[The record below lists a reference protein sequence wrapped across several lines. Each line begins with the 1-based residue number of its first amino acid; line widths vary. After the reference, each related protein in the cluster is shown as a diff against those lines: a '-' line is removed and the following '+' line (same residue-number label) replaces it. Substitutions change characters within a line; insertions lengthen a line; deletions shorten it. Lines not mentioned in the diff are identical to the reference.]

1 MRSVWLLQLYA
12 SEAYRRGVITD
23 AAVDAAD
30 AELPLLL
37 TTMLCEA
44 VERRLTRELSVGFS
58 RRAATLHRVRGKI
71 DVYATQRHRLLDKG
85 QIRCEFNEL
94 TSDHPVKDRKST
106 RLNSS
111 HVSISYAV
119 FCLKKK
125 KRKQTLK
132 EANR

>member
-94 TSDHPVKDRKST
+94 TSDHPV
-106 RLNSS
+106 
-111 HVSISYAV
+111 
-119 FCLKKK
+119 
-125 KRKQTLK
+125 
-132 EANR
+132 NRYLLRVLQIGRASCRERMVYT